1 MQDVFKCISDIGI
14 VPVVK
19 LTNPQRDAVPLARA
33 LIAGGIPIMEVTFR
47 AAGAADAIGMIR
59 NNCPEMLVGAG
70 TVLSLSQIDEAQAA
84 GAQFLVTPG
93 MDPLLVEYAK
103 EKRIPVIP
111 GCSTASDCH
120 AAYRLGLSIIKFFPA
135 EASGGIKKMKAL
147 HGPFPMFQVMP
158 TGGISLKNLREYSA
172 CSFVAA
178 CGGSYMVAEDLVKQG
193 HWDEIFL
200 NFQEAILGVSFKHL
214 PAPQTGTSILFPL
227 FFLKKKKT
235 QILIAIMYRRYAYKY
250 DVT

>member
-1 MQDVFKCISDIGI
+1 MLPAGSSLFDRRCGGVWAGDILPRRGTQ
-14 VPVVK
+14 
-19 LTNPQRDAVPLARA
+19 TNPQRDAVPLARA

-193 HWDEIFL
+193 HWDEISEICK
-200 NFQEAILGVSFKHL
+200 Q
-214 PAPQTGTSILFPL
+214 SIVMV
-227 FFLKKKKT
+227 KEGR
-235 QILIAIMYRRYAYKY
+235 AHA
-250 DVT
+250 

>member
-178 CGGSYMVAEDLVKQG
+178 CGGSYMVAEDLGKQG
-193 HWDEIFL
+193 HWDEISEICK
-200 NFQEAILGVSFKHL
+200 Q
-214 PAPQTGTSILFPL
+214 SIVMV
-227 FFLKKKKT
+227 KEGR
-235 QILIAIMYRRYAYKY
+235 AHA
-250 DVT
+250 

>member
-1 MQDVFKCISDIGI
+1 MRSFS
-14 VPVVK
+14 
-19 LTNPQRDAVPLARA
+19 
-33 LIAGGIPIMEVTFR
+33 
-47 AAGAADAIGMIR
+47 
-59 NNCPEMLVGAG
+59 
-70 TVLSLSQIDEAQAA
+70 
-84 GAQFLVTPG
+84 VTPG

-193 HWDEIFL
+193 HWDEISEICK
-200 NFQEAILGVSFKHL
+200 Q
-214 PAPQTGTSILFPL
+214 SIVMV
-227 FFLKKKKT
+227 KEGR
-235 QILIAIMYRRYAYKY
+235 AHA
-250 DVT
+250 